1 MDIKKDR
8 KILVSVEGQTPI
20 LRKRS
25 HAAAFAALMVAPPF
39 AAGGRDQK
47 PMAGHQ
53 TPHRPAEQGVNTAVN
68 SDRCN
73 DT

>member
-20 LRKRS
+20 LTKRS
-25 HAAAFAALMVAPPF
+25 HATAFAALMVAPPF
-39 AAGGRDQK
+39 AAGRR
-47 PMAGHQ
+47 
-53 TPHRPAEQGVNTAVN
+53 HRNRWQATEHRTDRREQGVNTAVN